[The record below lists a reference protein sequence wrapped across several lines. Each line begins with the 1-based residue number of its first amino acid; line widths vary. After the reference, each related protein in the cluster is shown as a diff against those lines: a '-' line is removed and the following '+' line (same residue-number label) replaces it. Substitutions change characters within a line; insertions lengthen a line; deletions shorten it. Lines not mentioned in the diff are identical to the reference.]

1 MRRVTRTINIHAVK
15 GTLVAIATT
24 GIMPFAAHA
33 ATDMGSLTSITL
45 SNTTPVTLSGYYQ
58 PTKFGDAYT
67 PAPRTAGLGTGT
79 FTWNIPDDAVAGDTF
94 DIVGHNG
101 AAFTSTLSIPNVNDA
116 SGQVIATGKLLSQGS
131 GVQFTYTNYVDT
143 HTGVSATY
151 TSSLSAYES
160 LAPNREWTTAGS
172 PYQLTYRDSTGTV
185 TATRQLST
193 LAPYMQTD
201 ALRTSPQANNT
212 IVATSF
218 DGVYHQ
224 TPELTNL
231 TFSTDLGTFDC
242 AYLQTQL
249 AAMSGFGVWTSGPTA
264 TKQMMKSRPLA
275 QIVTS
280 TPTAAGQLYLKSC
293 TATSIEIETFPGAQQ
308 NISFDSM
315 IRIRSTDSTA
325 FSVMPTFSIV
335 GKVGNTVV
343 FEKSSQP
350 YSPANNADGT
360 GTISNPAVTLAKSV
374 DKAEAHLGDTLT
386 YALTV
391 TNSGDVPITP
401 ALIDT
406 MCQNM
411 TPATLGS
418 IDPGKS
424 STATCT
430 HIVTA
435 DDLARGTLTN
445 TATATDQALNITANA
460 SASTKIISAATPSQ
474 LKPSHKPAHLSH
486 YLLLSLPRLPLSV
499 LSVCDELSNSFD
511 SKNLLTNRSS
521 SGILCKSYNYGG
533 CSSVG

>member
-131 GVQFTYTNYVDT
+131 GVQFMYTNYVDT

-201 ALRTSPQANNT
+201 ALRTSPQAT
-212 IVATSF
+212 
-218 DGVYHQ
+218 
-224 TPELTNL
+224 
-231 TFSTDLGTFDC
+231 
-242 AYLQTQL
+242 TQL
-249 AAMSGFGVWTSGPTA
+249 SPQV
-264 TKQMMKSRPLA
+264 
-275 QIVTS
+275 
-280 TPTAAGQLYLKSC
+280 
-293 TATSIEIETFPGAQQ
+293 
-308 NISFDSM
+308 
-315 IRIRSTDSTA
+315 STA
-325 FSVMPTFSIV
+325 YTT
-335 GKVGNTVV
+335 KHQ
-343 FEKSSQP
+343 SSQTSRSQP
-350 YSPANNADGT
+350 ILVLLT
-360 GTISNPAVTLAKSV
+360 
-374 DKAEAHLGDTLT
+374 AHIYRRNLPPCR
-386 YALTV
+386 ALV
-391 TNSGDVPITP
+391 YG
-401 ALIDT
+401 
-406 MCQNM
+406 
-411 TPATLGS
+411 
-418 IDPGKS
+418 
-424 STATCT
+424 
-430 HIVTA
+430 
-435 DDLARGTLTN
+435 R
-445 TATATDQALNITANA
+445 QAQ
-460 SASTKIISAATPSQ
+460 P
-474 LKPSHKPAHLSH
+474 
-486 YLLLSLPRLPLSV
+486 PLS
-499 LSVCDELSNSFD
+499 
-511 SKNLLTNRSS
+511 K
-521 SGILCKSYNYGG
+521 
-533 CSSVG
+533 